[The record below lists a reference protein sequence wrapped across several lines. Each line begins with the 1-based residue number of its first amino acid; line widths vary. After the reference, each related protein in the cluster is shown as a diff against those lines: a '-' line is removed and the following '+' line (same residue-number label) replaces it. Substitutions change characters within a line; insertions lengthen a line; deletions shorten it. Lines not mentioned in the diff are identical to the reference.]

1 MRGSRWVAMVLGI
14 LGGLLSGSEAAE
26 KITVGLTSLSP
37 AAAPLYLTRDK
48 GFFEAEGIEVTIPI
62 FKSGTENAQAVLAGE
77 VQIAKGSSE
86 LFNIRKAGQ
95 DTRFFWGVANIMPF
109 KLYAKPEIKSGQDL
123 RGKRLAVSK
132 FGAQSDTLTR
142 MALKHFGVEPIREA
156 AILQVGSTPAR
167 YAAMKAGA
175 VDATLMWFPHT
186 LLADKEG
193 YRNLLDLSVLISDW
207 PYMAF
212 YAKADYLKARREL
225 VIRFLRAY
233 RKGLAYA
240 TANPAEAVATVAR
253 TLKYEPSVAE
263 AGWKE
268 FAPTMPADGRL
279 PIKGM
284 EFLIQEERETTK
296 EPLTLTAPDLVD
308 TTFVDHFKRSQ

>member
-1 MRGSRWVAMVLGI
+1 MRRSGWVAAVLGI
-14 LGGLLSGSEAAE
+14 LAGQVGVAAAAE

-37 AAAPLYLTRDK
+37 AAAPLYLARDR
-48 GFFEAEGIEVTIPI
+48 GFFEAEGIEVSIPI

-77 VQIAKGSSE
+77 VQIAKGSTE

-95 DTRFFWGVANIMPF
+95 DARFFWGVANIMPF
-109 KLYAKPEIKSGQDL
+109 KLYAKAEIKSGQEL
-123 RGKRLAVSK
+123 KGRRLAVSK

-167 YAAMKAGA
+167 YAAMKSGA
-175 VDATLMWFPHT
+175 VDATLMWFPQT

-193 YRNLLDLSVLISDW
+193 YRKLLDLSVLITDW

-212 YAKADYLKARREL
+212 YAKADYLKANRDL
-225 VIRFLRAY
+225 TIRFLRAY
-233 RKGLAYA
+233 RKGLAFA
-240 TANPAEAVATVAR
+240 VANPAEAVAAIAKA
-253 TLKYEPSVAE
+253 LKYDPTVAE

-268 FAPTMPADGRL
+268 FAPTMPPDGRL
-279 PIKGM
+279 PMKGI
-284 EFLIQEERETTK
+284 EFLIQEARETTK
-296 EPLTLTAPDLVD
+296 EPLALTAPDLVE
-308 TTFVDHFKRSQ
+308 TSFIEHFRRSQ

>member
-1 MRGSRWVAMVLGI
+1 MRRSGWVAAVLGI
-14 LGGLLSGSEAAE
+14 LAGQLSVPAAAE

-37 AAAPLYLTRDK
+37 AAAPLYLARDK

-77 VQIAKGSSE
+77 VQIAKGSTE

-95 DTRFFWGVANIMPF
+95 DARFFWGVANIMPF

-123 RGKRLAVSK
+123 KGKRLAVSK

-142 MALKHFGVEPIREA
+142 MALKHFGIEPIREA

-175 VDATLMWFPHT
+175 VDATLMWFPQT

-193 YRNLLDLSVLISDW
+193 YRKLLDLSLLITDW

-212 YAKADYLKARREL
+212 YAKGDYLKANREL
-225 VIRFLRAY
+225 TIRFLRAY

-240 TANPAEAVATVAR
+240 IANPAEAVAIVAKA
-253 TLKYEPSVAE
+253 LKYEPAMAE

-268 FAPTMPADGRL
+268 FAPTMPPDGRL
-279 PIKGM
+279 PMKGM

-296 EPLTLTAPDLVD
+296 EPSTLTPTDLVE
-308 TTFVDHFKRSQ
+308 TSFIEHFRRSQ

>member
-1 MRGSRWVAMVLGI
+1 VG
-14 LGGLLSGSEAAE
+14 LGGRVEGAD

-37 AAAPLYLTRDK
+37 AAAPLYLTKDK

-77 VQIAKGSSE
+77 VHIAKGSTE

-95 DTRFFWGVANIMPF
+95 DARFFWGVANIMPF
-109 KLYAKPEIKSGQDL
+109 KLYAKPDIKTGQDL
-123 RGKRLAVSK
+123 KGKKLAVSK

-142 MALKHFGVEPIREA
+142 MALKHFGVEPMREA

-167 YAAMKAGA
+167 YAAMKSGS
-175 VDATLMWFPHT
+175 VDATLMWFPQT
-186 LLADKEG
+186 ILADKEG
-193 YRNLLDLSVLISDW
+193 YRRLLDLSVLISDW

-212 YAKADYLKARREL
+212 YAKADYLRARRDL
-225 VIRFLRAY
+225 VVRFLRAY

-240 TANPAEAVATVAR
+240 MANPNEAVATVAKS
-253 TLKYEPSVAE
+253 LKYEIPVAE

-268 FAPTMPADGRL
+268 FAATMPADGRL
-279 PIKGM
+279 PMKGI
-284 EFLIQEERETTK
+284 EYLIQEEKETSK
-296 EPLTLTAPDLVD
+296 EPFSVTAPDLVD
-308 TTFVDHFKRSQ
+308 TSFVDQFKRTQ